1 MATNKIESI
10 ADTLVNVSYKIKKGE
25 MLVITS
31 DYNESNLALCDTVY
45 DKAREA
51 GAEALIIRTA
61 PAESHGKVADKVIPF
76 KAFTALM
83 RTADCW
89 LDTGTMGWLYSN
101 AFETV
106 MRENPRIRYYLISSI
121 PVDHLYNMIVLPPEI
136 GELAD
141 TLCDMLTN
149 TKKVHVTN
157 AHGTDVEFGI
167 TPDYPVQR
175 HIGEADK
182 PGFVTPPAM
191 VNIIP
196 KDDTLTGKIVVNCFY
211 GDPWGITDD
220 ITLHCE
226 KGTIV
231 DVTSKNPE
239 DAIRL
244 KAWNASWNDPNIYRT
259 AHMNFGLL
267 PGVREFLNTG
277 VLNDGISNER
287 MWGCMNW
294 GFGDV
299 SKTHKPPHGQPCKSH
314 SDGITPKISA
324 WLDGVQIMDHGVFI
338 YGELKRLA
346 DIILAKVAAGEA
358 KA

>member
-1 MATNKIESI
+1 MASKKIEKI
-10 ADTLVNVSYKIKKGE
+10 ANTLVNESYKIKKGE

-31 DYNESNLALCDTVY
+31 DYGESNLELCDAVY
-45 DKAREA
+45 NKAREA
-51 GAEALIIRTA
+51 GAEAMIIRTA

-76 KAFTALM
+76 NAFTALM
-83 RTADCW
+83 RTANCW

-106 MRENPRIRYYLISSI
+106 MSENPNIRYYLISSI
-121 PVDHLYNMIVLPPEI
+121 PADHLYNMIVLPPE
-136 GELAD
+136 LRDFAD
-141 TLCDMLTN
+141 ILTNMLTK
-149 TKKVHVTN
+149 TKEVRITN
-157 AHGTDVEFGI
+157 ARGTDAKFGI
-167 TPDYPVQR
+167 TPDYPIQR

-220 ITLHCE
+220 ITLHLE

-239 DAIRL
+239 DAVKL
-244 KAWNASWNDPNIYRT
+244 KAWNASWNDPNIYRI

-267 PGVREFLNTG
+267 PAVREFLNTG

-287 MWGCMNW
+287 MWGAMNW

-299 SKTHKPPHGQPCKSH
+299 SKAHKPPHGQPCKSH

-324 WLDGVQIMDHGVFI
+324 WLDGVQIMDNGTYIH
-338 YGELKRLA
+338 GELKQLEK
-346 DIILAKVAAGEA
+346 IILEKVKADEA